1 MSLLRPIN
9 LRRLGLIVVVL
20 GLCVSVGACGV
31 SRRKKIY
38 NVTQSEIAAGGQ
50 PYFLAG
56 PVTYQV
62 QISRQLNPYSTED
75 VGYLAG
81 LSYAQRI
88 PAADMWF
95 GVFLWAKN
103 QSGHYVTTTDH
114 FTLHDSAG
122 DVYYPVK
129 LNPLINPYA
138 WTAQTLGPNDTE
150 PGEDTTASDG
160 PTQGGLI
167 LFELNESVYSN
178 RPLTLY
184 VYAQGQAKPSLAS
197 LDL

>member
-1 MSLLRPIN
+1 VSLLRSN
-9 LRRLGLIVVVL
+9 RLRRTGLVVVVL
-20 GLCVSVGACGV
+20 ALCASVSACSV
-31 SRRKKIY
+31 SRRKQIY

-50 PYFLAG
+50 PYFFAG

-62 QISRQLNPYSTED
+62 QLSRQLNPYATED
-75 VGYLAG
+75 VEYLSG
-81 LSYAQRI
+81 IHGAQQI
-88 PAADMWF
+88 PASDMWF

-103 QSGHYVTTTDH
+103 QSGRTVTTTDH

-129 LNPLINPYA
+129 LNPLLNPYA
-138 WTAQTLGPNDTE
+138 WTAQTLGPNDVE
-150 PGEDTTASDG
+150 PAPDTTASDG

-167 LFELNESVYSN
+167 LFELNQSIYAN

-184 VYAQGQAKPSLAS
+184 IYAPGQAKPSLAS

>member
-1 MSLLRPIN
+1 MSLLRSN
-9 LRRLGLIVVVL
+9 RLRRAGLVVVVL
-20 GLCVSVGACGV
+20 VLCASVSACSV

-50 PYFLAG
+50 PYFFAG

-62 QISRQLNPYSTED
+62 QLSRQLNPYATED
-75 VGYLAG
+75 VQYLAG
-81 LSYAQRI
+81 VNGAQQI
-88 PAADMWF
+88 PASDMWF

-103 QSGHYVTTTDH
+103 QSGRLVTTSDH

-122 DVYYPVK
+122 NVYYPVK
-129 LNPLINPYA
+129 LNPLLNPFA
-138 WTAQTLGPNDTE
+138 WTAQTLGPNGVE
-150 PGEDTTASDG
+150 PAQDTTASNG
-160 PTQGGLI
+160 PTQGGLV
-167 LFELNESVYSN
+167 LFELNQAVYSN

-184 VYAQGQAKPSLAS
+184 VYASGQTKPSRAS